1 MSYLLIAIVTIFVSI
16 IVLAILLNFGKILS
30 FIIVN
35 FIGKWASHNIN
46 TMIENDPELRKTRD
60 DYVYL
65 NRAIFVRCTSKGPNF
80 IKDVSENM
88 EDGRAYKLFRDMYI
102 ENQNDFK
109 EDLRK
114 HRVFEKMIEESNKEK
129 SIRNNKVIHEN
140 TDAQLKKDGINPGEA
155 SMEQIKQA
163 SQKAFELEVSQNTKD
178 FEFLYKEYQQKIKAN
193 GSLDYM
199 YEEYYKDIKE
209 KNDSES
215 EKKGE

>member
-16 IVLAILLNFGKILS
+16 IVLAILLNFKE
-30 FIIVN
+30 IIVN
-35 FIGKWASHNIN
+35 IIGRVASNRIN
-46 TMIENDPELRKTRD
+46 RMIENDPELRKIRD
-60 DYVYL
+60 NHVYL

-88 EDGRAYKLFRDMYI
+88 EDGGAYKLFRDMYI

-215 EKKGE
+215 EKKC